1 MAITDIV
8 ALPFGDPFGHFATD
22 ETSEQWLA
30 QVTVDLDD
38 YDNARF
44 AAAFGATIRAASGA
58 IPTFKIYM
66 YNASMGAMPPVCIL
80 FITPMTTPSDW
91 TAALVSTTRVVG
103 RGPTTFSLYGVSSA
117 PPCVYYPRGA
127 GGVAPTLLSRTANP
141 SADTFTVAL
150 TTSNAM
156 LFSWPSSSALDPGLS
171 VIPRGTYTFKIWGY
185 STGNPCSIEVAL
197 YTGDSTILA
206 NYGAYQAFA
215 VGSALVEHVFTYTQT
230 SDKTVSPGFLQW
242 HAWGHTSTGTGNLV
256 IGIGGSYA
264 SSITVPWPGVTG
276 VSEINA
282 ASLTLEFGDV
292 DPAPRRPPPG
302 PVGGDD
308 IWLGEVD

>member
-8 ALPFGDPFGHFATD
+8 TLPFGDPFGHFATD
-22 ETSEQWLA
+22 ETTPQWLA
-30 QVTVDLDD
+30 DVTVDLSN

-44 AAAFGATIRAASGA
+44 ALSLSAVIKAAGGA
-58 IPTFKIYM
+58 IPTFSVLMQGEYPATVVALTSS
-66 YNASMGAMPPVCIL
+66 ASP
-80 FITPMTTPSDW
+80 TDW
-91 TAALVSTTRVVG
+91 AAEMASAARVVG
-103 RGPTTFSLYGVSSA
+103 RGLTTFSLYGVSSA

-127 GGVAPTLLSRTANP
+127 GGVAPTLLSRTANR
-141 SADTFTVAL
+141 SADTFRVAL

-156 LFSWPSSSALDPGLS
+156 LFSWPSSIALDPGLS

-206 NYGAYQAFA
+206 DYGAYQAFA

-242 HAWGHTSTGTGNLV
+242 HAWGRTSTGTGNLV

-282 ASLTLEFGDV
+282 AALTLEFGDV
-292 DPAPRRPPPG
+292 DPPPRRPPPG

-308 IWLGEVD
+308 IWLAEVD